1 MSEFRSSA
9 QYKQNRALNISG
21 DVRSLVCF
29 CVDTSG
35 SMKEKLSLWG
45 SKTKINLLS
54 GVLKNIIM
62 GFRNDPKMRHAVAI
76 SIVTY
81 NKYAQ
86 CKEDFQDAVLYE
98 DLEESCHFEDVTSS
112 TNMTNGLNKSLESI
126 RSIQR
131 DLEDKDQNSYTPLLV
146 FMTDGEP
153 TNDDHW
159 QKKFEDIRN
168 MVSANKL
175 HVFPIGIGKE
185 ADMDLISGLFPR
197 GEIPRD
203 FEAKYCMIKEE
214 NFVSVFDDVRRLVY
228 EQNNGFVDEVRSMPV
243 YADENTLN
251 SQGGEDIASFLLEAC
266 IDI

>member
-9 QYKQNRALNISG
+9 QYKQNRALNVSG

-35 SMKEKLSLWG
+35 SMNEKLSLWG
-45 SKTKINLLS
+45 LRTKIDLLS
-54 GVLKNIIM
+54 RVLKNIIM

-86 CKEDFQDAVLYE
+86 CKEDFQDAALYE
-98 DLEESCHFEDVTSS
+98 DLEAACHFEDVTST
-112 TNMTNGLNKSLESI
+112 TNMTNGLNKCLESI

-131 DLEDKDQNSYTPLLV
+131 DLADKDQNSYTPLLV

-153 TNDDHW
+153 TYDNHW
-159 QKKFEDIRN
+159 RKKFAEISG
-168 MVSANKL
+168 MVSENRL
-175 HVFPIGIGKE
+175 HVFPIGIGKD
-185 ADMDLISGLFPR
+185 AKMHLIGGLFPV
-197 GEIPRD
+197 EEMPKN
-203 FEAKYCMIKEE
+203 FESKYCMLKEE
-214 NFVSVFDDVRRLVY
+214 DFVSVFDDIRRLVY

-243 YADENTLN
+243 YTDENTLN
-251 SQGGEDIASFLLEAC
+251 SQGGEDIASFLLGAC